1 MESPDLHEQPS
12 AIEEIHRYQDQRSGS
27 KGGDAS
33 RLTMFPCPIER
44 LVQASSGG
52 ITLDLAIPLVR
63 HIFLKP
69 LGENGKLLR
78 RELRHGVLDFL
89 NAHGKR
95 L

>member
-1 MESPDLHEQPS
+1 
-12 AIEEIHRYQDQRSGS
+12 
-27 KGGDAS
+27 
-33 RLTMFPCPIER
+33 
-44 LVQASSGG
+44 
-52 ITLDLAIPLVR
+52 
-63 HIFLKP
+63 